1 MAIGRVSGPPDFSY
15 TTDQV
20 ARLEEL
26 FKLVEAKTITW
37 VDPNEGITSLNPPP
51 KPEEQTDNKS
61 VQ

>member
-26 FKLVEAKTITW
+26 FRLVEAKTITW
-37 VDPNEGITSLNPPP
+37 VDPNERVPSSNPPP
-51 KPEEQTDNKS
+51 NPEEQTDKKS
-61 VQ
+61 IQ